1 MQEHERKLSLK
12 QGNRPQQMKK
22 QEMQKGKLQEL
33 HKERRLKLERG
44 RYNRVTLN
52 AYKKESVQLKL
63 RCVNLLEEFQ

>member
-1 MQEHERKLSLK
+1 MKQE
-12 QGNRPQQMKK
+12 NRPQQMKK
-22 QEMQKGKLQEL
+22 QEMQKGRLQEL

-44 RYNRVTLN
+44 RYNRVILN